1 MQGCCLT
8 GAQLPVAPTISSHAT
23 KILNKEPAWVP
34 KNYDSSDNSLCAHFQ
49 WRNDRI
55 PACSFGTFETKMFV
69 NIDCRQKIY
78 MLLKVN
84 KQALYWKFKTQTNQV
99 SRQVNGVL
107 SIYLLYLLTFSISG
121 LLEMWLCLLTL
132 YFRSQKSSQ
141 KIFLDRAALIRR
153 LPVNGLKQWLW

>member
-8 GAQLPVAPTISSHAT
+8 GVQLPVAPTISSRAT

-69 NIDCRQKIY
+69 NIDCRQQIY
-78 MLLKVN
+78 AAKSKQTSTLLEIQNSN
-84 KQALYWKFKTQTNQV
+84 KSSFKTSEWSFEYLCT
-99 SRQVNGVL
+99 L
-107 SIYLLYLLTFSISG
+107 SAG

-132 YFRSQKSSQ
+132 YFRSLKRSQ

>member
-8 GAQLPVAPTISSHAT
+8 GTQLPVAPTISLRAT

-69 NIDCRQKIY
+69 KIDCRQKIY
-78 MLLKVN
+78 AAKS
-84 KQALYWKFKTQTNQV
+84 KQTST
-99 SRQVNGVL
+99 
-107 SIYLLYLLTFSISG
+107 
-121 LLEMWLCLLTL
+121 LLEIQN
-132 YFRSQKSSQ
+132 SNKSSFETSEWSFEYLCTLSAYLFNQ
-141 KIFLDRAALIRR
+141 WAPRNVALSPNFIF
-153 LPVNGLKQWLW
+153 

>member
-8 GAQLPVAPTISSHAT
+8 GTQLPVAPTISSRAT

-78 MLLKVN
+78 AATSKQTSTLLEIQNSN
-84 KQALYWKFKTQTNQV
+84 KSSFETSEW
-99 SRQVNGVL
+99 SL
-107 SIYLLYLLTFSISG
+107 SIYVLYLLTFSISG

-132 YFRSQKSSQ
+132 YFRSLKSSQ